1 MSKST
6 EHQVF
11 TITTAV
17 VKTFKLLIN
26 YTISENVRLCASGI
40 KPYKRTSV
48 ERYYITN
55 IFLIGFL
62 HALIKVEDLSVDTY
76 EKIQKALY
84 NAGNLSISNAVND
97 IITLEKKNWLNYD
110 LFNLYNGIDFSE
122 DIQIFESKKLLEDIS
137 KLTSNFYE
145 WHSKTKKKK
154 TDSHNKIYLTGNHYG
169 LVCWYNDTLT
179 SNYDRGEL
187 LDSKNNRELISE
199 GSLLRVKEPVIKV
212 LLNIFEDKTIKLE
225 NL

>member
-1 MSKST
+1 MSKLT
-6 EHQVF
+6 EQQVF
-11 TITTAV
+11 TITTV
-17 VKTFKLLIN
+17 VIKTFRLLID
-26 YTISENVRLCASGI
+26 YTIQENVRRCASGI

-62 HALIKVEDLSVDTY
+62 HTLIKVEDLSVDTY
-76 EKIQKALY
+76 ETIQKVLY
-84 NAGNLSISNAVND
+84 NSGNLSISYAVNN
-97 IITLEKKNWLNYD
+97 IPSEKKHLLNYD

-154 TDSHNKIYLTGNHYG
+154 TDSHNKIYVTGHHYG
-169 LVCWYNDTLT
+169 LACRFKDTLT
-179 SNYDRGEL
+179 SNDDKNEL
-187 LDSKNNRELISE
+187 LDSKNNRDFISE
-199 GSLLRVKEPVIKV
+199 GSLLKVKEPTNKV
-212 LLNIFEDKTIKLE
+212 LLYIFEDKTIKLD
-225 NL
+225 L